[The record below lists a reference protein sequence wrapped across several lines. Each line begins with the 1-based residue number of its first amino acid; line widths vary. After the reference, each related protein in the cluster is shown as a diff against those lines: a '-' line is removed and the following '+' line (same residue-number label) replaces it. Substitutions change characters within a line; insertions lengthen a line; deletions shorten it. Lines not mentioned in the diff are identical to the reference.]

1 MKKTAVG
8 LLTLFLFGCAQQ
20 LPVDDQQQTTA
31 SVAKPITKPLAFASM
46 VTAAEIKA
54 AAKAQTAAAE
64 KKASQK
70 HQQAL
75 VKKDVTTDKITASTA
90 SAKLASVDH
99 KQKAATKKTTKDGM
113 LVLGHHE
120 WVLILSGT
128 KHVSA
133 YIDPKS
139 TTSRIGV
146 KDLVEFERDGDNWVK
161 FNFQG
166 KEYKYPVKS
175 WSKSEDKKRLPVV
188 SLRTKL
194 GDRND
199 EVEYQLIAGGNGVVL
214 GENFMR
220 DVAVQNSQ
228 RQYVQPRAK

>member
-20 LPVDDQQQTTA
+20 LPVKDEQQAPVPVT
-31 SVAKPITKPLAFASM
+31 KPIIKPLAFTPM

-64 KKASQK
+64 KKA
-70 HQQAL
+70 
-75 VKKDVTTDKITASTA
+75 VNIKKQTVVTTDKITASTA
-90 SAKLASVDH
+90 SKKLTAVH
-99 KQKAATKKTTKDGM
+99 HEATTKTKDGM

-120 WVLILSGT
+120 WVLVLSGA
-128 KHVSA
+128 KHISA

-139 TTSRIGV
+139 STSRIGV

-161 FNFQG
+161 FIFQG
-166 KEYKYPVKS
+166 KEYKYPVEA
-175 WSKSEDKKRLPVV
+175 WSKSDDKTRLPVV
-188 SLRTKL
+188 LLRTKL
-194 GDRND
+194 GDLNE
-199 EVEYQLIAGGNGVVL
+199 EVEYQLIDGGNGIVL

-220 DVAVQNSQ
+220 DVAIQNSQ
-228 RQYVQPRAK
+228 RKYIQLKAQ

>member
-20 LPVDDQQQTTA
+20 PINDKQQVTAPV
-31 SVAKPITKPLAFASM
+31 VKPMTKPLAFAPM
-46 VTAAEIKA
+46 VTAAEMQA
-54 AAKAQTAAAE
+54 AAKAQTATAE
-64 KKASQK
+64 KKASK
-70 HQQAL
+70 IKKQA
-75 VKKDVTTDKITASTA
+75 VVNTDVTTDKITASTA
-90 SAKLASVDH
+90 SAKLAAVDH
-99 KQKAATKKTTKDGM
+99 KQKATTKKTTKDGM
-113 LVLGHHE
+113 LILGHHE

-128 KHVSA
+128 KHISA

-139 TTSRIGV
+139 ATSRIGV

-161 FNFQG
+161 FHFQA

-199 EVEYQLIAGGNGVVL
+199 EVVYQLINGGNGVVL

-220 DVAVQNSQ
+220 DIAIQNNQ
-228 RQYVQPRAK
+228 RKYIQPRAK

>member
-20 LPVDDQQQTTA
+20 LPVDDEQQTTA
-31 SVAKPITKPLAFASM
+31 PVTKPITKPLAFASM
-46 VTAAEIKA
+46 VTATEMKA
-54 AAKAQTAAAE
+54 AAKAQTAAA
-64 KKASQK
+64 KKKTSK
-70 HQQAL
+70 MHQQAL
-75 VKKDVTTDKITASTA
+75 VKKNVATDKITASTA
-90 SAKLASVDH
+90 TAKLASVDH
-99 KQKAATKKTTKDGM
+99 KKKASTEKTTKDGM

-120 WVLILSGT
+120 WVLILSGA

-133 YIDPKS
+133 YIDPNS
-139 TTSRIGV
+139 PTSRIGV
-146 KDLVEFERDGDNWVK
+146 KDVVEFERDGDKWVK
-161 FNFQG
+161 FIFQG

-175 WSKSEDKKRLPVV
+175 WSKSENKKRLPVV

-199 EVEYQLIAGGNGVVL
+199 EVEYQLIDSGSGVVL

-220 DVAVQNSQ
+220 DVAIQNSQ

>member
-20 LPVDDQQQTTA
+20 PINDKQQVTAPV
-31 SVAKPITKPLAFASM
+31 VKPMTKPLAFAPM
-46 VTAAEIKA
+46 VTAAEMQA
-54 AAKAQTAAAE
+54 AAKAQTATAE
-64 KKASQK
+64 KKASK
-70 HQQAL
+70 IKKQA
-75 VKKDVTTDKITASTA
+75 VMNTDVTTDKITASTA
-90 SAKLASVDH
+90 SAKLAAVDH
-99 KQKAATKKTTKDGM
+99 KQKATTKKTTKDGM
-113 LVLGHHE
+113 LILGHHE

-128 KHVSA
+128 KHISA

-139 TTSRIGV
+139 ATSRIGV

-161 FNFQG
+161 FHFQA

-199 EVEYQLIAGGNGVVL
+199 EVVYQLINGGNGVVL

-220 DVAVQNSQ
+220 DIAIQNNQ
-228 RQYVQPRAK
+228 RKYIQPRAK

>member
-20 LPVDDQQQTTA
+20 PINDKQQVTAPV
-31 SVAKPITKPLAFASM
+31 VKPMTKPLAFAPM
-46 VTAAEIKA
+46 VTAAEMQA
-54 AAKAQTAAAE
+54 AAKAQTATAE
-64 KKASQK
+64 KKASK
-70 HQQAL
+70 IKKQA
-75 VKKDVTTDKITASTA
+75 VVNTNVTTDKITASTA
-90 SAKLASVDH
+90 SAKLAAVEH
-99 KQKAATKKTTKDGM
+99 KQKATTKKTTKDGM
-113 LVLGHHE
+113 LILGHHE

-128 KHVSA
+128 KHISA

-139 TTSRIGV
+139 ATSRIGV

-161 FNFQG
+161 FHFQA

-199 EVEYQLIAGGNGVVL
+199 EVVYQLINGGNGVVL

-220 DVAVQNSQ
+220 DIAIQNNQ
-228 RQYVQPRAK
+228 RKYIQPRAK

>member
-20 LPVDDQQQTTA
+20 LPVDDQLQTTA
-31 SVAKPITKPLAFASM
+31 SVAKPMTKPLAFASM

-54 AAKAQTAAAE
+54 AAKVQTAAAE
-64 KKASQK
+64 KKLSQK

-75 VKKDVTTDKITASTA
+75 VKNDVITDKITASTA
-90 SAKLASVDH
+90 SAKLAAVDH
-99 KQKAATKKTTKDGM
+99 KKKTTTKKTTKDGM
-113 LVLGHHE
+113 LILGHHE

-128 KHVSA
+128 KHISA

-139 TTSRIGV
+139 ATSRIGV

-161 FNFQG
+161 FHFQA

-199 EVEYQLIAGGNGVVL
+199 EVVYQLINGGNGVVL

-220 DVAVQNSQ
+220 DIAIQNNQ
-228 RQYVQPRAK
+228 RKYIQPRAK

>member
-1 MKKTAVG
+1 M
-8 LLTLFLFGCAQQ
+8 
-20 LPVDDQQQTTA
+20 
-31 SVAKPITKPLAFASM
+31 TKPLAFAPM
-46 VTAAEIKA
+46 VTAAEMQA
-54 AAKAQTAAAE
+54 AAKAQTATAE
-64 KKASQK
+64 KKASK
-70 HQQAL
+70 IKKQA
-75 VKKDVTTDKITASTA
+75 VVNTDVTTDKITASTA
-90 SAKLASVDH
+90 SAKLAAVDH
-99 KQKAATKKTTKDGM
+99 KQKATTKKTTKDGM
-113 LVLGHHE
+113 LILGHHE

-128 KHVSA
+128 KYISA

-139 TTSRIGV
+139 ATSRIGV

-161 FNFQG
+161 FHFQA

-199 EVEYQLIAGGNGVVL
+199 EVVYQLINGGNGVVL

-220 DVAVQNSQ
+220 DIAIQNNQ
-228 RQYVQPRAK
+228 RKYIQPRAK